1 MTEKWYLKSQEEIE
15 SVLNTS
21 AADGL
26 DPSAAASR
34 LRTDGG
40 NNIFSLKRRTS
51 LRVALRECF
60 DIPAILLLV
69 VLAISGMDHRN
80 ILCMLVVLTAVI
92 LRVLFY
98 IRSMHV
104 FAGIAIRAIPK
115 ARVMRGRRLVRI
127 DSRRIVPG
135 DLIYLLPGDFVPADA
150 RIVKGKVRVSEH
162 RVTKRKA
169 PSEKENTILSDR
181 PDMELSAITNM
192 VFAGSRVV
200 DGRAMAI
207 VTDTGEDT
215 LLLEFNGR
223 ISISTYERMP
233 VVRRMM
239 KNVSACEIILL
250 ALVVVSAFI
259 GMAVGVTSIIR
270 SFVFSLA
277 AVVTAVSECYFV
289 YASYVISQAVQTLDG
304 AKNGSF
310 VQIKDLRILDLLTDM
325 DFLIIRDTFTPD
337 DGAKLASTVSKLKR
351 LGVQP
356 ILLTDRVDYS
366 ELFFGKLT
374 CFAEK
379 KESFLNRAKFLAA
392 TDARLWQLTNKIT
405 AFSCLDT
412 EESLRLLRVLQMN
425 GASVAV
431 LSQDKQDADLLREAD
446 VSFTFASPSDNDRE
460 VSETEMISDICIS
473 AKKHARSGLR
483 AVAACICLSRTVPAK
498 MNALFWYFVTSAT
511 ARVLLCLCGI
521 FAPDIGFDPY
531 PVLVGGLLGDLA
543 FALTLAASG
552 GGKHVIPSSEPFRFS
567 VFSSVRRPVANG
579 LVSAACILLA
589 CVAGNYF
596 FRGEGMGLILVCI
609 ATSSVLNGILSLHHE
624 RIAVTPLGWMPTVIF
639 VLGLLAV
646 FALLI
651 LVPPLANLF
660 LVGDLSLYTVLIGLA
675 GGLLQVFC
683 QKFLFGK

>member
-51 LRVALRECF
+51 LRAALRECF
-60 DIPAILLLV
+60 DLPAILLLV
-69 VLAISGMDHRN
+69 VLAISGMDHQN

-104 FAGIAIRAIPK
+104 FAGLAIRAIPK
-115 ARVMRGRRLVRI
+115 ARVVRGRRLVRI

-135 DLIYLLPGDFVPADA
+135 DLIYLLPGDFIPADA
-150 RIVKGKVRVSEH
+150 RIIKGKIRVSEH

-169 PSEKENTILSDR
+169 PAEKENTILSDH
-181 PDMELSAITNM
+181 PDMELSSLTNM

-239 KNVSACEIILL
+239 KNVTACEIILL

-270 SFVFSLA
+270 SFVFSLV
-277 AVVTAVSECYFV
+277 AVVTSVSECYFA
-289 YASYVISQAVQTLDG
+289 YASHVISQAVQSLDG
-304 AKNGSF
+304 AKNGSS
-310 VQIKDLRILDLLTDM
+310 VQIKDLRILDLLTDIN
-325 DFLIIRDTFTPD
+325 FLIIRDTFTPD
-337 DGAKLASTVSKLKR
+337 DGVKLASSVSKLKR

-356 ILLTDRVDYS
+356 LLLTDRVDYS

-374 CFAEK
+374 CFAEE

-392 TDARLWQLTNKIT
+392 TDARLWQMTNKIT
-405 AFSCLDT
+405 AFSCLDAD
-412 EESLRLLRVLQMN
+412 ESLRLLRVLQMN

-431 LSQDKQDADLLREAD
+431 LSNGKQDEDLLREAD
-446 VSFTFASPSDNDRE
+446 VSFTFASFSDNDRE
-460 VSETEMISDICIS
+460 VSEAEMIADICLP
-473 AKKHARSGLR
+473 AKKYTRSGVR
-483 AVAACICLSRTVPAK
+483 DVAECICLSRTVPAK
-498 MNALFWYFVTSAT
+498 MNALFWYFVASVT
-511 ARVLLCLCGI
+511 ARVMLCLCGI
-521 FAPDIGFDPY
+521 FVPKIGIDPY
-531 PVLVGGLLGDLA
+531 PVLAGGLLGDLA
-543 FALTLAASG
+543 FALTLAASN
-552 GGKHVIPSSEPFRFS
+552 GGKHVIPSSEPFRYS
-567 VFSSVRRPVANG
+567 AISSVTRPVAGG
-579 LVSAACILLA
+579 LVSAVCILLS

-596 FRGEGMGLILVCI
+596 LRGEGMGRIIVCMAI
-609 ATSSVLNGILSLHHE
+609 SSALNGILSLHREH
-624 RIAVTPLGWMPTVIF
+624 IAVTPLGWVPTVIF
-639 VLGLLAV
+639 NLGLLAV
-646 FALLI
+646 FALFILI
-651 LVPPLANLF
+651 PPLANLF
-660 LVGDLSLYTVLIGLA
+660 LVGDLSLHTVLIGFA
-675 GGLLQVFC
+675 GGLLQVFLS
-683 QKFLFGK
+683 KFYVR